1 MNPQPEIVPR
11 FRSLPALFKVM
22 STCTRCDLALTRTNV
37 VLGVGNKKARLM
49 LIGEAP
55 GEKEDLAGIPFV
67 GRAGQLLDGI
77 LAKSG
82 ISRDDVF
89 ITNIV
94 ACRPPKNRAPRAAE
108 VRAHAP
114 WIEEQLRLVDP
125 ELVVTLGRVAL
136 TYFIPKAKVTQIRG
150 KPQKVERGEG
160 VLTIVPTLH
169 PAAALRDPELRPL
182 IEADF
187 RKIGRLLQAPRS

>member
-1 MNPQPEIVPR
+1 MKQQPEVVAR
-11 FRSLPALFKVM
+11 FRSIPAMLKVM
-22 STCTRCDLALTRTNV
+22 TTCTRCDLASTRTNV
-37 VLGVGNKKARLM
+37 VLGVGNRNARLM

-55 GEKEDLAGIPFV
+55 GEKEDLAGVPFV
-67 GRAGQLLDGI
+67 GRAGQLLDRV
-77 LAKSG
+77 LEASG
-82 ISRDDVF
+82 IERDDVF

-114 WIEEQLRLVDP
+114 WIEEQLRLVNP
-125 ELVVTLGRVAL
+125 EIVVTLGRVAL
-136 TYFIPKAKVTQIRG
+136 TYFIPKAKVTRIRG
-150 KPQKVERGEG
+150 KPQKVARGETT
-160 VLTIVPTLH
+160 LTVVPTLH

-187 RKIGRLLQAPRS
+187 RKIGRLLRA